1 MPLVRVREDESL
13 ENALPVGMLE
23 IAGDASLVAVD
34 RKVIRGHTLDR
45 GRRPIAGLITAARD
59 LDLHHVSAVIGE
71 HQRAVRSGE
80 RARQI
85 DHADSIER
93 TTRTAGQP
101 GVTDRQSTVDA

>member
-1 MPLVRVREDESL
+1 
-13 ENALPVGMLE
+13 
-23 IAGDASLVAVD
+23 
-34 RKVIRGHTLDR
+34 
-45 GRRPIAGLITAARD
+45 
-59 LDLHHVSAVIGE
+59 VIGE